1 MKQSVFITVI
11 IVVALVVSAII
22 FWGVFGNA
30 ANFKTPEKTTP
41 ANIMGAIYL
50 GGPIVVLLMA
60 LSIMVITF
68 TIERQLSLSKAK
80 GRGPIE
86 PFLKKVQNSL
96 LDGNIDE
103 AISECDKQRGSIA
116 NILKQ
121 GLERYQMLASDSKL
135 EADQKIQEV
144 QAAIEEAMMLEV
156 PLLERN
162 LVVLSTI
169 ASVSVLIG
177 LFGTVV
183 GMIRSFQAL
192 ATAGTPNAAELSS
205 GISEALINTAGG
217 LFGAIVGTIAY
228 NYFVTKVGNITY
240 MIDEATYNMLQ
251 ILTLK
256 GSKKTA

>member
-1 MKQSVFITVI
+1 MKQSVFITVVIAVAI
-11 IVVALVVSAII
+11 IVSAII
-22 FWGVFGNA
+22 FFGVFGNA
-30 ANFKTPEKTTP
+30 NNFKTPEKNTP

-50 GGPIVVLLMA
+50 GGPIVVALMA

-86 PFLKKVQNSL
+86 PFLKKVQSSL
-96 LDGNIDE
+96 LEGNIDD
-103 AISECDKQRGSIA
+103 AIAECDKQRGSIA
-116 NILKQ
+116 NILRQ
-121 GLERYQMLASDSKL
+121 GLDKYQSLAGNNKIEAEQKL
-135 EADQKIQEV
+135 QEV
-144 QAAIEEAMMLEV
+144 QSAIEEAMMLEV
-156 PLLERN
+156 PLLEKN

-217 LFGAIVGTIAY
+217 LFGAIVGTISY

-256 GSKKTA
+256 GNKKSA